1 MLISRS
7 MFKHIK
13 AARLLNQSS
22 RNYFL
27 GYDNTNI
34 ESDDEQTTHR
44 IYKKYAPARTV
55 LFNFKSAEGKM
66 AKVFT
71 STHSHNITSKL
82 WTLSIPL
89 SAGIA
94 FYAQSLAMMDPLYN
108 FAPTYALYISPI
120 LLRMLSNAI
129 TGRSGRKHVSDMYL
143 LHNGDQALV
152 KTYDGVWHKICIQDI
167 KKYRMND
174 KKKHIQI
181 DMKVGDR
188 VYVLSTKNKTYVN
201 FEVLDKIIKGIC
213 IQTNMLNTSNTRVKP
228 PAHISKE
235 GKITVDVKKTLG
247 ISPSSPKTDSDILAK
262 NQFIK
267 YGMPEYSEKDFY
279 DTYKISRVDFINKID
294 NKEIDP
300 DILYQAKSIKGR
312 NISLDKI
319 EKNIQKV
326 LKTRTIKPQEGA
338 GLRSI

>member
-1 MLISRS
+1 MLVSRS

-13 AARLLNQSS
+13 SVRLINQSS

-55 LFNFKSAEGKM
+55 LFNYKSAEGKM

-82 WTLSIPL
+82 WTLSVPL
-89 SAGIA
+89 SAGLA
-94 FYAQSLAMMDPLYN
+94 FYVQSLAMMNPLY
-108 FAPTYALYISPI
+108 FITAPI
-120 LLRMLSNAI
+120 LIRMLSNTI

-143 LHNGDQALV
+143 LQNGDQALV
-152 KTYDGVWHKICIQDI
+152 KTFDGVWHRICIQDI

-228 PAHISKE
+228 PAHIAKE

-247 ISPSSPKTDSDILAK
+247 ISPSKPKTESDVLIK
-262 NQFIK
+262 DQFRK

-279 DTYKISRVDFINKID
+279 ATYKISRVDFVNKID
-294 NKEIDP
+294 NKEINP
-300 DILYQAKSIKGR
+300 DILYEAKSTKGR
-312 NISLDKI
+312 NINLNKI

-326 LKTRTIKPQEGA
+326 LNTRTVRPQEGA